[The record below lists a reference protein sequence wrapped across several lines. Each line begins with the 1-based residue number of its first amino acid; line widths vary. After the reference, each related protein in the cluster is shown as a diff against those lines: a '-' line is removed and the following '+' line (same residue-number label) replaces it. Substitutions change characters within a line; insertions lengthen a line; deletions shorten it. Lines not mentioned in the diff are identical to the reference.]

1 MGAAYDAHHQARLLG
16 VVLERD
22 HDASSLLQGLV
33 LGLVDLQRVIM
44 TGREVRTTS
53 AGVHESSET
62 VSQSCS
68 FHFIMLLIRVDSR
81 IITWTCCHCV
91 HQRLNPGL
99 KPEPEVCCS
108 FSISAS
114 LNISQTLIG

>member
-44 TGREVRTTS
+44 TG
-53 AGVHESSET
+53 
-62 VSQSCS
+62 
-68 FHFIMLLIRVDSR
+68 
-81 IITWTCCHCV
+81 
-91 HQRLNPGL
+91 
-99 KPEPEVCCS
+99 
-108 FSISAS
+108 
-114 LNISQTLIG
+114 